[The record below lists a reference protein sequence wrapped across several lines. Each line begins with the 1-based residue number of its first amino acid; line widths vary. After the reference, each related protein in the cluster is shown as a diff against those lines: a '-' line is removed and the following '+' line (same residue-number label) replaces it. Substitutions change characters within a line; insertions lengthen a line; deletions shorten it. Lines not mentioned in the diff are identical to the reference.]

1 MRHRAAEEL
10 FHSCVLV
17 LPLLL
22 TRLAAK
28 QVLLYRAAE
37 EGPPNL
43 RIANVASDLD
53 VAVGSDEVTFSL
65 ESGFEYLK
73 INNLTGELS
82 TSRQRID
89 RERLQQCQSVFDEK
103 ECFIEFEVSVIGPAQ
118 SWVNLLEGRLI
129 VLDINDNAPSFPSAL
144 LSLSVEE
151 NQPIGTLYLLPTA
164 TDRDFGR
171 NGVQRYELLQGGG
184 TGRGRGRGRSS
195 VFELQV
201 ADTPEGGKQPQLI
214 VKGDLDRERR
224 DSYELILR
232 ACDGGDPP
240 RTTQASLRI
249 TVTDTND
256 NSPRFERAQYEG
268 ELQENSAVG
277 MSVLRVRA
285 FDLDTGSNG
294 QVEYSLAAGP
304 GFDVV
309 GEFLWVE
316 PNSGW
321 ISVLQP
327 IDREETTQL
336 HFSVTAC
343 DHGQPPLCVTATVL
357 LHVRDLNDNAPA
369 VDIRKIGRIP
379 LRQGLARVPED
390 AVVDTPVALVQVW
403 DRDEGPNGEVTCTLV
418 GDVPFQL
425 KPAGGMAGGAV
436 GGASGRKYLLH
447 TAAAL
452 DYEAVQEHHLL
463 IVAIDAGSP
472 ALTGNGSLTV
482 AVGDVN
488 DHAPVFL
495 RGALE
500 AAVPENNAPG
510 ERLARAVALDPDSG
524 RNGQVLYSLDPS
536 AHALFTINP
545 QSGDITANTMLD
557 REQGDRYEFLVWAT
571 DRGVPALQSSASVLI
586 RVLDMN
592 DNSPAFL
599 HQAFTFYA
607 RENLPVHSP
616 IGMVTA
622 TDADQGQNAELS
634 LFISQDEDEEEGM
647 FFLTNTTGAIFCRRA
662 LDRETQ
668 AVHRF
673 GVTVM
678 DGGDPPRF
686 CSTTVTLFITDEN
699 DNPPRV
705 IAPGNASYT
714 LLPPSSPAH
723 TAVVTVVAMDADEGA
738 NAELRF
744 GLVGGNPFGLF
755 SVEPVG
761 GAVTLVGALEQRH
774 LGLHRLVL
782 RVRDSGSPPLHTTTL
797 VHVYVNDSLSNASL
811 VQASVTQSLL
821 VPLSQD
827 IAGDPPNW
835 LHPQGLSM
843 AIGALA
849 GGVAV
854 LLLILLVVT
863 VNRCAPRSRKGYK
876 VGRREPQEECVAEGN
891 GQRDTGRYSAVSE
904 GPSSP
909 DLARHYTCAPPL
921 PALRLHPHS
930 PPYSTHPHLP
940 PANTFVSMATQCH
953 PEQSYQSDHMYSKQ
967 ASRRVIISVP
977 GVSQD
982 PSGYDSGLED
992 SDTPSST
999 SSTPL
1004 APPPPDLAPPEE
1016 SHEWTVSNGNMEN
1029 TEDSGND
1036 NRKLPDVTMTGKG
1049 HSAWEKLHHT
1059 APCWL
1064 HTRSAPGDERGQR
1077 QGHTHWKMTSPSK
1090 RMTSWSYDSV
1100 SAVGLGQPGGGSTLS
1115 GTRETRA
1122 SSCHTLSH

>member
-1 MRHRAAEEL
+1 MRQRAAEEL

-37 EGPPNL
+37 EGPRNL
-43 RIANVASDLD
+43 RIGNVASDLG
-53 VAVGSDEVTFSL
+53 VAVGSEEVTFSL
-65 ESGFEYLK
+65 ESGFDYLK
-73 INNLTGELS
+73 INNFTGELS
-82 TSRQRID
+82 TSSQRID
-89 RERLQQCQSVFDEK
+89 RERLQQCQLVFDEK

-118 SWVNLLEGRLI
+118 SWVNLLEGRLVI
-129 VLDINDNAPSFPSAL
+129 LDINDNTPSFPSPV

-164 TDRDFGR
+164 TDPDFGR
-171 NGVQRYELLQGGG
+171 NAVQRYELLQGGG
-184 TGRGRGRGRSS
+184 HGRGRGRGRSS

-224 DSYELILR
+224 ESYDLILR

-240 RTTQASLRI
+240 RTAQASLRI

-268 ELQENSAVG
+268 QLEENTPAGV
-277 MSVLRVRA
+277 SVLRVRA
-285 FDLDTGSNG
+285 LDLDIGLNG
-294 QVEYSLAAGP
+294 EVEYSLAPGP
-304 GFDVV
+304 GVEV
-309 GEFLWVE
+309 AGRFLQVE
-316 PNSGW
+316 PSSGW

-327 IDREETTQL
+327 VDREEIGQL
-336 HFSVTAC
+336 RFAVTAR
-343 DHGQPPLCVTATVL
+343 DRGQPPLSATASVL

-390 AVVDTPVALVQVW
+390 VVVDTPVALIQVW
-403 DRDEGPNGEVTCTLV
+403 DRDEGQNGEVTCTLV

-425 KPAGGMAGGAV
+425 KPAGGMAGVAV
-436 GGASGRKYLLH
+436 GGANGRKYLLH
-447 TAAAL
+447 TAVPL
-452 DYEAVQEHHLL
+452 DYEAAKEHHLL
-463 IVAIDAGSP
+463 IVAVDAGSP
-472 ALTGNGSLTV
+472 ALTGNSSLTV
-482 AVGDVN
+482 EVGDVN
-488 DHAPVFL
+488 DHAPLFL
-495 RGALE
+495 QGALE

-510 ERLARAVALDPDSG
+510 ETLVRAEALDADSG
-524 RNGQVLYSLDPS
+524 RNGEVLYSLDSS

-545 QSGDITANTMLD
+545 WSGEITANSMLD
-557 REQGDRYEFLVWAT
+557 REQGDRYEFRVWAT
-571 DRGVPALQSSASVLI
+571 DRGIPPLQSFVPVLV
-586 RVLDMN
+586 RVLDLN

-599 HQAFTFYA
+599 HHVFTFYA
-607 RENLPVHSP
+607 HENLPAHSP

-622 TDADQGQNAELS
+622 TDADEGRNAALS
-634 LFISQDEDEEEGM
+634 FFIVQDEDEEEDM
-647 FFLTNTTGAIFCRRA
+647 LFISNTTGMICTRRA
-662 LDRETQ
+662 LDREAR

-673 GVTVM
+673 GVTAV
-678 DGGDPPRF
+678 DGGDPPRS

-699 DNPPRV
+699 DNPPQV
-705 IAPGNASYT
+705 ITPGNTSCS
-714 LLPPSSPAH
+714 LLPPSSPPH
-723 TAVVTVVAMDADEGA
+723 TTVVTVVAMDADEGQ
-738 NAELRF
+738 NAELQF

-755 SVEPVG
+755 SVDPVG
-761 GAVTLVGALEQRH
+761 GAVTLVGVLERRH
-774 LGLHRLVL
+774 VGLHRLVL
-782 RVRDSGSPPLHTTTL
+782 QVRDGGSPPLHTTAL
-797 VHVYVNDSLSNASL
+797 VHVYVNHTLSNASQ
-811 VQASVTQSLL
+811 VQMAVSRSLL
-821 VPLSQD
+821 LPLSQD
-827 IAGDPPNW
+827 VAGEPPDW

-854 LLLILLVVT
+854 LLLILLVVMA
-863 VNRCAPRSRKGYK
+863 NHCAPRSRKGYK
-876 VGRREPQEECVAEGN
+876 VGRREPQEERCGAEDDR
-891 GQRDTGRYSAVSE
+891 QRAMGRYSAVRE
-904 GPSSP
+904 GPGSP

-930 PPYSTHPHLP
+930 PPYPTHPHLP

-953 PEQSYQSDHMYSKQ
+953 PEHSYQSDNVYSKQ
-967 ASRRVIISVP
+967 SLRRVAISVT
-977 GVSQD
+977 GRSQD

-1016 SHEWTVSNGNMEN
+1016 NHEQSISNGNVGN
-1029 TEDSGND
+1029 TEDSENES
-1036 NRKLPDVTMTGKG
+1036 RRLPDVTMTGNQLP
-1049 HSAWEKLHHT
+1049 HSAPCCLHART
-1059 APCWL
+1059 VPANRGAP
-1064 HTRSAPGDERGQR
+1064 S
-1077 QGHTHWKMTSPSK
+1077 QGHTLRKMTSPSK

-1100 SAVGLGQPGGGSTLS
+1100 RAISLGGPGGGSPLVSQT
-1115 GTRETRA
+1115 GGIRT